1 MQSETMYR
9 KENGCANEVIILAC
23 ATTTP
28 KVMIQNKLLQ
38 TITTKIINKKK
49 NRKND
54 RV

>member
-23 ATTTP
+23 ATTP

-38 TITTKIINKKK
+38 TITTKITNKKK
-49 NRKND
+49 L
-54 RV
+54 